1 MAQTNNK
8 RAVTVG
14 IFIFLGLL
22 ILVAGILT
30 LGGQKNSFQKKITV
44 RAIFDDVGG
53 LQTGNN
59 VWFSG
64 VKIGTIKKMTFHG
77 GSQVEVIMNIDEKN
91 QQYIRKNAKA
101 KISSEGF
108 IGNKLVVIYGGSM
121 EAPPIVDEDIL
132 GVEKAASTDE
142 MLATLQ
148 ENNKNLLDITTNF
161 KLISKKI
168 TDGEGSVG
176 KLLTDETLANNLEI
190 TVAGLQQA
198 SANAQ
203 RLTASISDYASK
215 LQSEGSLTNDLI
227 TDTVIFNRLRSTV
240 AQLQQTSRTAT
251 EIAENFRQVSAKV
264 NSTNSPVGVLMNDPQ
279 AAADLKATLANLN
292 AGTEK
297 LDENMEA
304 MQHNFLLRG
313 FFRKKEKAEA
323 QQAKEQAK
331 EQEATAP

>member
-1 MAQTNNK
+1 MTQMNNK
-8 RAVTVG
+8 KAVTVG

-22 ILVAGILT
+22 ILVAGVLT

-64 VKIGTIKKMTFHG
+64 VKIGTVKKMTFHG

-121 EAPPIVDEDIL
+121 EAPPVVDEDIL

-148 ENNKNLLDITTNF
+148 ENNKNLLDITTDF
-161 KLISKKI
+161 KVISKRL
-168 TDGEGSVG
+168 TNGEGSVPSPF
-176 KLLTDETLANNLEI
+176 EI
-190 TVAGLQQA
+190 GRAHV
-198 SANAQ
+198 
-203 RLTASISDYASK
+203 
-215 LQSEGSLTNDLI
+215 
-227 TDTVIFNRLRSTV
+227 
-240 AQLQQTSRTAT
+240 
-251 EIAENFRQVSAKV
+251 
-264 NSTNSPVGVLMNDPQ
+264 
-279 AAADLKATLANLN
+279 
-292 AGTEK
+292 
-297 LDENMEA
+297 
-304 MQHNFLLRG
+304 
-313 FFRKKEKAEA
+313 
-323 QQAKEQAK
+323 
-331 EQEATAP
+331 

>member
-1 MAQTNNK
+1 MAQANNK
-8 RAVTVG
+8 KAVTVG

-30 LGGQKNSFQKKITV
+30 LGGQQNSFQKKITV
-44 RAIFDDVGG
+44 RAIFNDVGG

-64 VKIGTIKKMTFHG
+64 VKIGTVKKMTFHG

-91 QQYIRKNAKA
+91 RQYIRKNAKA

-121 EAPPIVDEDIL
+121 EAPAIVDEDIL

-148 ENNKNLLDITTNF
+148 ENNKNLLDITNNF
-161 KLISKKI
+161 KVVSKRI
-168 TDGEGSVG
+168 TDGEGTIG
-176 KLLTDETLANNLEI
+176 KLLTDEALVNNLET

-203 RLTASISDYASK
+203 RLTSSISDYASK
-215 LQSEGSLTNDLI
+215 LQSKGSLTNDLI
-227 TDTVIFNRLRSTV
+227 TDTVIFNSLRSTV
-240 AQLQQTSRTAT
+240 AQLQQTSKTASAV
-251 EIAENFRQVSAKV
+251 AENFKEVSAKV
-264 NSTNSPVGVLMNDPQ
+264 NSTNSPVGVLLNDPQ
-279 AAADLKATLANLN
+279 AAADLKATLNNLN

-304 MQHNFLLRG
+304 LQHNFLLRG
-313 FFRKKEKAEA
+313 FFKKKAKAEA
-323 QQAKEQAK
+323 KEEK
-331 EQEATAP
+331 LKLSVKPE